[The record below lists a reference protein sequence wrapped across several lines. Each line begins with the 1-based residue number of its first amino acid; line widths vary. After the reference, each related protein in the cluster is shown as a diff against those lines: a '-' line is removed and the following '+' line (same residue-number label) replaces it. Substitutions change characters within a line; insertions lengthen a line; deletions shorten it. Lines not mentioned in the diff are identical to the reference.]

1 MKTSFKHQPLLSL
14 VVTTRNDSDQALQR
28 MQIFVD
34 GLLAQAR
41 QFQLPCEL
49 VVVEWNPPSDRPSI
63 AEAIV
68 WTAASEFCSVRII
81 NVPPELHAKFDN
93 SDVIPLFQMIAKNV
107 GIRRAQG
114 KFVLATNVDILF
126 SNELIQF
133 FASSKLRADR
143 MYRIDRSDVPSNMPS
158 HLSVSERLDWC
169 KSNVFRLYR
178 FKEIVDVQNGVIP
191 PRPPKPSALQRLRKW
206 FWKHPHQ
213 AHTNACGDFT
223 LLSSEYWQKTRGY
236 PEFPLRAMKLDG
248 LLCYAAY
255 YSGAREVVLEEP
267 MSIYHLDHPA
277 RSDGADIALSNRSA
291 DGKELQ
297 LPMPQYRQWV
307 EQMQKSRLPILF
319 NGLDWG
325 LENEDLLEVVID

>member
-1 MKTSFKHQPLLSL
+1 MTTSFKHQPLLSL

-41 QFQLPCEL
+41 QFQLSCEL

-63 AEAIV
+63 AEALDWIS
-68 WTAASEFCSVRII
+68 ASEFCRVRII

-107 GIRRAQG
+107 GIRRAHG
-114 KFVLATNVDILF
+114 KFILATNVDILF

-133 FASSKLRADR
+133 FASGKLRADR
-143 MYRIDRSDVPSNMPS
+143 MYRIDRSDVPANMPQ
-158 HLSVSERLDWC
+158 HLSVPERLDWC
-169 KSNVFRLYR
+169 KNNVFRLYR

-191 PRPPKPSALQRLRKW
+191 PCLPKPSVLQRLRKW

-213 AHTNACGDFT
+213 IHTNACGDFT

-248 LLCYAAY
+248 LLCYSAY
-255 YSGAREVVLEEP
+255 FSGAREIVLEEP
-267 MSIYHLDHPA
+267 MGIYHLDHPA
-277 RSDGADIALSNRSA
+277 RSDGAGIALTSRGTDS
-291 DGKELQ
+291 KKIQ
-297 LPMPQYRQWV
+297 LPMFQYRQWV
-307 EQMQKSRLPILF
+307 EQMQHSRIPILF

-325 LENEDLLEVVID
+325 LWNENLIEAVID